1 MNRTILYVI
10 LALLLALPSTRSSAQ
25 TPTCEEQL
33 QEVVVL
39 GKQKQKT
46 LLRRGTRMPGAVAL
60 LTPDKVGHEVG
71 SAIAVK
77 RPTEV
82 KEITLD
88 IVSNSIEGSV
98 LSIMI
103 YRDSTFAKV
112 LASPLLADI
121 PQGKKQTITIVP
133 DRQVLLEQGRYI
145 IAVTFAD
152 CAKEAQAQWAAC
164 SQWDDKQRYEMTKQ
178 DCMQFPLYSKKSY
191 IRSGA
196 DDTFEQRNLNI
207 GMKVKGVAL

>member
-46 LLRRGTRMPGAVAL
+46 LLRRGARMPGAVAL

-71 SAIAVK
+71 SAIALK

-112 LASPLLADI
+112 LASPLLADV

-164 SQWDDKQRYEMTKQ
+164 SQWDDKQRYEMTKL
-178 DCMQFPLYSKKSY
+178 DCMQFPLYSKESY

-196 DDTFEQRNLNI
+196 DDTFEKRNLNI
-207 GMKVKGVAL
+207 GMRVKGVTL